1 MKEVRQIIIMRRKY
15 PDGKGGTKGLRR
27 GKELAQAS
35 HASNAFMS
43 RRLREFGYIKMD
55 ELSPEIQQ
63 WLNGGVAKICLK
75 VDSEE
80 EMREIFDKAKEKG
93 LECHMITDSGK
104 TEFGGVPTITSL
116 SIGPN
121 YKDDIDPI
129 TNHLKLY

>member
-1 MKEVRQIIIMRRKY
+1 MEDKREIRQTIIIRK
-15 PDGKGGTKGLRR
+15 DLKMRR
-27 GKELAQAS
+27 GKEIAQGSHSSSAFLA
-35 HASNAFMS
+35 
-43 RRLREFGYIKMD
+43 RRLKEFGYIKLD
-55 ELSPEIQQ
+55 ELSTEVRQ
-63 WLNGGVAKICLK
+63 WLNGGFTKVCLK

-80 EMREIFDKAKEKG
+80 EMREIFNKAKEKG